1 MIAQFRLLVSVLFL
15 FGFAVSP
22 SAENVRVNLEEP
34 RDAALYSGIS
44 NLRGWAVAESGIA
57 AIEIDIDGTY
67 AFNVPMGGARGD
79 VANAYPDYP
88 DSDLSGFSMAFN
100 YKGLESGEHVVTAR
114 AISNDGNIATR
125 DATINVARFVSSYIS
140 DVEQIDTGTVSQV
153 TTDGQS
159 IALKDIAVEGQK
171 WDITLS
177 FDTATQGF
185 ALTEISSADEGGGN
199 TACTSAWQSGDYTLE
214 RDGVTRSFRV
224 HVPDNP
230 GIAGPYPMVI
240 VFHGWG
246 GDEGEFL
253 KRAPV
258 TTEADARGYVVVAPL
273 GLGGEEPG
281 NHFASWSFSGSTTG
295 LDGTPAA
302 GEICDD
308 ALTQDYTY
316 PSCSGVAQNDCS
328 WTQCTDDDIAFAV
341 ELVETVSNNVCVDTD
356 RVYAVGGSNGGMFVW
371 DLARH
376 ESSGA
381 AFSAIAAL
389 IGMPHRG
396 YLGPP
401 VLPRGMPAILITGM
415 NDRTSPPGDWGDTAF
430 TTTSDGDYF
439 YYTGATAITEAWA
452 DAHRCDTTVPPDVF
466 DVGVDDVEC
475 RAWSYCDAASAWPPV
490 MDCRHEIGHRYGL
503 SWSWPLILDFFE
515 QQ

>member
-1 MIAQFRLLVSVLFL
+1 MIAQFRMLVSGLFL

-34 RDAALYSGIS
+34 KDAALYSGIS

-100 YKGLESGEHVVTAR
+100 YKGLESGEHLVTAR

-140 DVEQIDTGTVSQV
+140 DVEQVDTGTVSEV
-153 TTDGQS
+153 ITEGQS

-177 FDTATQGF
+177 FDAATQGF
-185 ALTEISSADEGGGN
+185 ALTEISSAAAGGGN
-199 TACTSAWQSGDYTLE
+199 TACTSAWPSGDYTLE

-230 GIAGPYPMVI
+230 GIAGPYPMVV

-246 GDEGEFL
+246 GDEEEFL
-253 KRAPV
+253 KPTV
-258 TTEADARGYVVVAPL
+258 INEADARGYVVVAPK
-273 GLGGEEPG
+273 GLGSEEPG
-281 NHFASWSFSGSTTG
+281 DYPASWSFSGSTSG
-295 LDGTPAA
+295 LDGTPES
-302 GEICDD
+302 GPICDD
-308 ALTQDYTY
+308 ARTQDYTY
-316 PSCSGVAQNDCS
+316 SSCAEVAENGCS

-341 ELVETVSNNVCVDTD
+341 DLVDTVSNNLCVDAD

-376 ESSGA
+376 ESSA
-381 AFSAIAAL
+381 TVFSAIASL

-396 YLGPP
+396 YLDPP
-401 VLPRGMPAILITGM
+401 VLSRGMPAILITGK
-415 NDRTSPPGDWGDTAF
+415 NDPTSPPGDWGDRAF

-439 YYTGATAITEAWA
+439 YYTGATAITEVWA
-452 DAHRCDTTVPPDVF
+452 NAHRCDTTVAASVF
-466 DVGVDDVEC
+466 DAGVTEAEC
-475 RAWSYCDAASAWPPV
+475 RAWSYCDGASAWPPV

-503 SWSWPLILDFFE
+503 SWSWPLILDVFE

>member
-1 MIAQFRLLVSVLFL
+1 MRSSDLVSVLFL
-15 FGFAVSP
+15 FGFAISP

-140 DVEQIDTGTVSQV
+140 DVEQVDTGTVSEV
-153 TTDGQS
+153 ITDGQS

-185 ALTEISSADEGGGN
+185 ALTEISSAAEGGGN

-230 GIAGPYPMVI
+230 GIAGPYPMVV

-253 KRAPV
+253 KRA
-258 TTEADARGYVVVAPL
+258 L
-273 GLGGEEPG
+273 
-281 NHFASWSFSGSTTG
+281 
-295 LDGTPAA
+295 
-302 GEICDD
+302 
-308 ALTQDYTY
+308 
-316 PSCSGVAQNDCS
+316 
-328 WTQCTDDDIAFAV
+328 
-341 ELVETVSNNVCVDTD
+341 
-356 RVYAVGGSNGGMFVW
+356 
-371 DLARH
+371 
-376 ESSGA
+376 
-381 AFSAIAAL
+381 
-389 IGMPHRG
+389 
-396 YLGPP
+396 
-401 VLPRGMPAILITGM
+401 
-415 NDRTSPPGDWGDTAF
+415 
-430 TTTSDGDYF
+430 
-439 YYTGATAITEAWA
+439 
-452 DAHRCDTTVPPDVF
+452 
-466 DVGVDDVEC
+466 
-475 RAWSYCDAASAWPPV
+475 
-490 MDCRHEIGHRYGL
+490 
-503 SWSWPLILDFFE
+503 
-515 QQ
+515 

>member
-1 MIAQFRLLVSVLFL
+1 MIAQFRMLVSVLFL

-140 DVEQIDTGTVSQV
+140 DVEQIDTGTVSEV

-185 ALTEISSADEGGGN
+185 ALTEISSAAAGGGN

-230 GIAGPYPMVI
+230 GIAGPYPMVV

-246 GDEGEFL
+246 GTRMSSSSAHRSLLRPMRGAMWSS
-253 KRAPV
+253 RRWVWVARSPV
-258 TTEADARGYVVVAPL
+258 TISPL
-273 GLGGEEPG
+273 GL
-281 NHFASWSFSGSTTG
+281 FRG
-295 LDGTPAA
+295 LR
-302 GEICDD
+302 
-308 ALTQDYTY
+308 L
-316 PSCSGVAQNDCS
+316 V
-328 WTQCTDDDIAFAV
+328 WTAPPR
-341 ELVETVSNNVCVDTD
+341 
-356 RVYAVGGSNGGMFVW
+356 RVKFVTM
-371 DLARH
+371 R
-376 ESSGA
+376 
-381 AFSAIAAL
+381 
-389 IGMPHRG
+389 
-396 YLGPP
+396 
-401 VLPRGMPAILITGM
+401 
-415 NDRTSPPGDWGDTAF
+415 
-430 TTTSDGDYF
+430 
-439 YYTGATAITEAWA
+439 
-452 DAHRCDTTVPPDVF
+452 
-466 DVGVDDVEC
+466 
-475 RAWSYCDAASAWPPV
+475 
-490 MDCRHEIGHRYGL
+490 
-503 SWSWPLILDFFE
+503 
-515 QQ
+515 